1 MKYMTKKEA
10 IEKGLIKPQN
20 GDLLKKLQIILKT
33 ELFLYEDYRKTK
45 NEEDLQDECKEL
57 IKTLHRQTCTDLLE
71 AIRCA
76 AIQPS

>member
-33 ELFLYEDYRKTK
+33 ELFLYEDYRKT
-45 NEEDLQDECKEL
+45 
-57 IKTLHRQTCTDLLE
+57 
-71 AIRCA
+71 
-76 AIQPS
+76 